1 MASGDRVRIDIA
13 FEGGI
18 SLSVSVP
25 QATVDDLD
33 RVLANPE
40 AESISFEAD
49 DGHYTLA
56 VDKIVFVKRSSREQ
70 VVGFGAI
77 EASG

>member
-1 MASGDRVRIDIA
+1 VANDRVRIDIA

-18 SLSVSVP
+18 SLAVTVP
-25 QATVDDLD
+25 PATLDDID
-33 RVLANPE
+33 RALANPE

-56 VDKIVFVKRSSREQ
+56 VNKIVFVKRSSREQ

-77 EASG
+77 GAPA

>member
-1 MASGDRVRIDIA
+1 VPSDRLRIDIA

-33 RVLANPE
+33 RALANPD

-49 DGHYTLA
+49 DGHYTLS
-56 VDKIVFVKRSSREQ
+56 VGKIVFVKRSSREQ

>member
-1 MASGDRVRIDIA
+1 VPKGDRVRIDIA

-18 SLSVSVP
+18 SLAVSVP
-25 QATVDDLD
+25 TATVDDLD
-33 RVLANPE
+33 RALGNPE
-40 AESISFEAD
+40 ADSFSFEAE
-49 DGHYTLA
+49 DGHYT
-56 VDKIVFVKRSSREQ
+56 VSVRKIVFVKRSAREQ

>member
-40 AESISFEAD
+40 AESISFE
-49 DGHYTLA
+49 GPL
-56 VDKIVFVKRSSREQ
+56 
-70 VVGFGAI
+70 
-77 EASG
+77 